1 MLLLESALFGLF
13 VIAIMIDQMAAIMFD
28 ETAVEAVQQRGGGR
42 YGQTYRPASRSIRGK
57 LKLLADV
64 CGRENPAL
72 WLLPCSNSGGDG
84 GEQRTSSGGSGPYS
98 YEEPLLHDV

>member
-13 VIAIMIDQMAAIMFD
+13 VVAIMVDQMAAIMWD
-28 ETAVEAVQQRGGGR
+28 ETAVEAVQLRSNGGR
-42 YGQTYRPASRSIRGK
+42 YGPSYRPASRSIRGK

-72 WLLPCSNSGGDG
+72 WLLPCTSGDTGGVSNASF
-84 GEQRTSSGGSGPYS
+84 S